1 MEKSVN
7 KKNRLRFVHIFIVAA
22 FLIVLINFAISDFAP
37 YFMVLIPAF
46 PFLLLSVFP
55 ISWKHVGYPE
65 GHGIIGAGIGAL
77 TSTLPATAIFAYD
90 MVSGWRGGADIGL
103 GLLYMFLPLYSVAFM
118 ALGYFI
124 GEIIALI
131 RHRNFQRLP
140 NIFRT
145 VSLFIGI
152 GLCFYF
158 LFRSHS
164 SYNLLRYYEKT
175 DPSAAELYEIDFW
188 LFVFMA
194 AASLLIPAIFFVS
207 GICYV
212 IPKVFI
218 PRHTTESL
226 GFVVILGIHALV
238 YAGLYHGVSLLVAKV
253 E

>member
-1 MEKSVN
+1 MEESVN
-7 KKNRLRFVHIFIVAA
+7 NRNRLRFAHIFIAAA
-22 FLIVLINFAISDFAP
+22 FLIVLINFAISGFAP

-55 ISWKHVGYPE
+55 ISWKLFSYPE
-65 GHGIIGAGIGAL
+65 KRGIIGAGIGAFI
-77 TSTLPATAIFAYD
+77 STLPVTAIFAYD
-90 MVSGWRGGADIGL
+90 MVTGWSGGADIGL

-124 GEIIALI
+124 GEITALI

-145 VSLFIGI
+145 ISLFIGI

-164 SYNLLRYYEKT
+164 AYNLLRYYEKN

-194 AASLLIPAIFFVS
+194 AASLLIPLVV
-207 GICYV
+207 Y
-212 IPKVFI
+212 FI
-218 PRHTTESL
+218 TGRKRRIGSNKANEDAPQSL
-226 GFVVILGIHALV
+226 KLRRG
-238 YAGLYHGVSLLVAKV
+238 KP
-253 E
+253 